1 MKKLI
6 AATAFSL
13 LALSCSD
20 KLTESKVEKL
30 VKECVSKK
38 PAYGTNILETGKV
51 QFLKKET
58 LATYEKLQSKGL
70 LTIDEKPAEHKYSFK
85 YHVIT
90 LTDKSKPFVI
100 ESNTNTNNTTLT
112 SIRLYTK
119 KIYKVGSIQDIPSMN
134 MAEVK
139 IISNKDDKTP
149 FYDELERDK
158 TDFITK
164 NIMVK
169 KTENKGW
176 VYCD

>member
-6 AATAFSL
+6 AVTAFSL
-13 LALSCSD
+13 ITLSCSD
-20 KLTESKVEKL
+20 KLSESKVEKL
-30 VKECVSKK
+30 VNECLANK
-38 PAYGTNILETGKV
+38 PSYGTNTLQTGKV
-51 QFLKKET
+51 NYLSKEAV
-58 LATYEKLQSKGL
+58 ATYEQLQSKGL
-70 LTIDEKPAEHKYSFK
+70 LTIEEKLPEERYSFK
-85 YHVIT
+85 YHLIT
-90 LTDKSKPFVI
+90 LTDKSKPFVT
-100 ESNTNTNNTTLT
+100 ESKTNSNNTTVN

-119 KIYKVGSIQDIPSMN
+119 KIDKVGSIQEIPSMN

-139 IISNKDDKTP
+139 IIYKKDDKTP
-149 FYDELERDK
+149 FYDELEGDK